1 MQDFSLAISRGAI
14 GTSLLLYAVN
24 YRKENQIINGNN
36 KEVDLSLNNGGTE
49 DDEIVIIKE
58 NTYIRSA

>member
-1 MQDFSLAISRGAI
+1 MR
-14 GTSLLLYAVN
+14 
-24 YRKENQIINGNN
+24 IINLIITLLMVKKNG
-36 KEVDLSLNNGGTE
+36 EVDLSLNNGGTE